1 METLGLPKLNNMPK
15 YKMIVPSNKEEVT
28 FRPFLVKEEKILLMA
43 LESDDQKHILNTV
56 VETIKACVVGD
67 IDSTKLATFDIEYMF
82 LKIRAKSVGETSKI
96 KIKCEKCETDND
108 ISLNIDSVEI
118 EVPDISNI
126 IKLDDQISLE
136 MKWPSF
142 NSIVKDDILSSESN
156 VDQIFGLIRSSI
168 DAVQTN
174 EERFFAKDQTAKE
187 LDSFIESMNNE
198 QFTKVREYVEKM
210 PKLAHNVA
218 FTCKNCNH
226 QNNTVIEGMQSFF
239 S

>member
-1 METLGLPKLNNMPK
+1 METLGLPKLNNVPK
-15 YKMIVPSNKEEVT
+15 FKMIIPSQNNEVT

-56 VETIKACVVGD
+56 IETIKACVVED
-67 IDSTKLATFDIEYMF
+67 IDTSKLATFDIEYMF

-96 KIKCEKCETDND
+96 IMKCDQCESDND
-108 ISLNIDSVEI
+108 ISLNIDSIEI
-118 EVPDISNI
+118 KVPSMSNI
-126 IKLDDQISLE
+126 IKLDDEISLE

-142 NSIVKDDILSSESN
+142 DSIVKDDVLSSESN
-156 VDQIFGLIRSSI
+156 VNQIFGLIRSSI
-168 DAVQTN
+168 DAIQTK
-174 EERFFAKDQTAKE
+174 EERFFTKDQTAQE
-187 LDSFIESMNNE
+187 LDSFVESMNNQ

-210 PKLAHNVA
+210 PKLSHNVA
-218 FTCKNCNH
+218 FNCIKCNH

>member
-1 METLGLPKLNNMPK
+1 METIGLPKLNNMPK
-15 YKMIVPSNKEEVT
+15 YKMIVPSNKKEVT
-28 FRPFLVKEEKILLMA
+28 FRPFLVKEEKILLLA
-43 LESDDQKHILNTV
+43 LESDDQKQILNTV
-56 VETIKACVVGD
+56 IETIRACVVEDLD
-67 IDSTKLATFDIEYMF
+67 ITKLATFDIEYMF

-96 KIKCEKCETDND
+96 IMKCDECQADNE
-108 ISLNIDSVEI
+108 ISLNIDTVEI

-142 NSIVKDDILSSESN
+142 NSIVQDNILSSESN

-168 DAVQTN
+168 DAIQTP
-174 EERFFAKDQTAKE
+174 EERFFTADQTTQE
-187 LDSFIESMNNE
+187 LDSFVESMNNQ

-210 PKLAHNVA
+210 PKLTHDVA
-218 FTCKNCNH
+218 FKCIKCNH
-226 QNNTVIEGMQSFF
+226 ENNTVIEGMQSFF